1 MQYSPRLTE
10 RGIRE
15 PLAHSRPVGTTSGES
30 VATQGLPNY
39 DRPGAGHYR
48 DPAPMA
54 ADVAVA
60 IVEGG
65 AKSTTGTNR
74 DGQGGLVL
82 RVRVGPREMF
92 PR

>member
-54 ADVAVA
+54 ADAAVA

-74 DGQGGLVL
+74 DGQCGLVL

>member
-1 MQYSPRLTE
+1 MQHSPRLTE

-48 DPAPMA
+48 DQTPMA
-54 ADVAVA
+54 ADAAVA

-74 DGQGGLVL
+74 DGQCGLVL